1 MNTKNFMVFILSAV
15 FVLSLVA
22 TVCASEELTSDL
34 RVTVDGFAVSIGDN
48 NVNPN
53 TPAVIAGE
61 TTRITVRFTSDVNA
75 SDVRFKAEIEGN
87 KVDVIERTD
96 SFDVEAGYTYSKTLV
111 LDVPFELKDDHS
123 DDLSLNVKVSSGNDF
138 ETEVQDIELR
148 VQRPSYNA
156 DIKSISTSQT
166 VEAGSNMPIDI
177 VLKNMGYNELEDL
190 YVTVQVAELGLTK
203 TAYFG
208 DLAFIE
214 SCEDDCDKE
223 DTVSGRLYLS
233 VPYSADAGLYDL
245 EVKVTNDDTSS
256 TMTKQFN
263 IANDFAENTVVPST
277 SKTFSVGETASY
289 DLIIVNPTNALK
301 AYTIVSDSNKY
312 ISTSVSDSV
321 FVVPAGSSKTVTI
334 TANAVEEGDYSFDVS
349 VLSGN
354 TLEDTVTFNAE
365 VEGQA
370 GSSPIVVLTIVL
382 AVIFL
387 VLLVVLIVLL
397 GRKPQTE
404 DFGESYY

>member
-1 MNTKNFMVFILSAV
+1 MVFILSAV

-34 RVTVDGFAVSIGDN
+34 RVTVDGF
-48 NVNPN
+48 NVASN

-61 TTRITVRFTSDVNA
+61 ITRITVRFTSDVNA

-256 TMTKQFN
+256 TMTKQFT
-263 IANDFAENTVVPST
+263 IANDFAENTVVPSN

>member
-1 MNTKNFMVFILSAV
+1 MVFILSAV

-34 RVTVDGFAVSIGDN
+34 RVTVDGF
-48 NVNPN
+48 NVASN

-61 TTRITVRFTSDVNA
+61 ITRITVRFTSDVNA

-190 YVTVQVAELGLTK
+190 YVTVKVAELGLTK

-214 SCEDDCDKE
+214 SCEDDCDKD

-256 TMTKQFN
+256 TMTKQFT
-263 IANDFAENTVVPST
+263 IANDFAENTVVPSN

>member
-1 MNTKNFMVFILSAV
+1 
-15 FVLSLVA
+15 
-22 TVCASEELTSDL
+22 
-34 RVTVDGFAVSIGDN
+34 
-48 NVNPN
+48 
-53 TPAVIAGE
+53 
-61 TTRITVRFTSDVNA
+61 
-75 SDVRFKAEIEGN
+75 
-87 KVDVIERTD
+87 
-96 SFDVEAGYTYSKTLV
+96 
-111 LDVPFELKDDHS
+111 
-123 DDLSLNVKVSSGNDF
+123 
-138 ETEVQDIELR
+138 
-148 VQRPSYNA
+148 
-156 DIKSISTSQT
+156 
-166 VEAGSNMPIDI
+166 
-177 VLKNMGYNELEDL
+177 
-190 YVTVQVAELGLTK
+190 
-203 TAYFG
+203 
-208 DLAFIE
+208 
-214 SCEDDCDKE
+214 
-223 DTVSGRLYLS
+223 
-233 VPYSADAGLYDL
+233 
-245 EVKVTNDDTSS
+245 
-256 TMTKQFN
+256 
-263 IANDFAENTVVPST
+263 
-277 SKTFSVGETASY
+277 
-289 DLIIVNPTNALK
+289 LIIVNPTNALK

>member
-34 RVTVDGFAVSIGDN
+34 RVTVDGF
-48 NVNPN
+48 NVASN

-61 TTRITVRFTSDVNA
+61 ITRITVRFTSDVNA

-214 SCEDDCDKE
+214 SCEDDCDKD

>member
-1 MNTKNFMVFILSAV
+1 MVFILSAV

-34 RVTVDGFAVSIGDN
+34 RVTVDGF
-48 NVNPN
+48 NVASN

-61 TTRITVRFTSDVNA
+61 ITRITVRFTSDVNA

-263 IANDFAENTVVPST
+263 IANDFAENTVVPSN

>member
-34 RVTVDGFAVSIGDN
+34 RVTVDGF
-48 NVNPN
+48 NVASN

-61 TTRITVRFTSDVNA
+61 ITRITVRFTSDVNA

-263 IANDFAENTVVPST
+263 IANDFAENTVVPSN

-354 TLEDTVTFNAE
+354 TLEDTITFNAE